1 LPHISQILD
10 ISKLLPEML
19 PVSKPNPAGM
29 QAIFDDFVKSRHS
42 RVGGNPES
50 MELIEITGFPFSR
63 E

>member
-1 LPHISQILD
+1 MKIKNGGKKAPGKQNSGRVNND
-10 ISKLLPEML
+10 
-19 PVSKPNPAGM
+19 G
-29 QAIFDDFVKSRHS
+29 FVKSRHS

>member
-1 LPHISQILD
+1 MIR
-10 ISKLLPEML
+10 
-19 PVSKPNPAGM
+19 VT
-29 QAIFDDFVKSRHS
+29 FDHADFMPTKDDAPVKSRHS

>member
-1 LPHISQILD
+1 MIRVTFD
-10 ISKLLPEML
+10 
-19 PVSKPNPAGM
+19 
-29 QAIFDDFVKSRHS
+29 QADFIPTKDDDYVKSRHS